1 MVSLDVDQDQVEKE
15 IVTSSPTG
23 SAEEEAAAHE
33 DEIEHDSETSVSPE
47 PTPASE
53 VSTTKQVNGGGGTSN
68 GVATPGTSRRD
79 SRKRNSLNPDDQ
91 ATEVG
96 ANVGGEGEEEEE
108 VEVKPT
114 SEKQR
119 KKEC

>member
-1 MVSLDVDQDQVEKE
+1 M
-15 IVTSSPTG
+15 TASPTG
-23 SAEEEAAAHE
+23 SAEEEVHE
-33 DEIEHDSETSVSPE
+33 DEIEHDSEKSTSAPE
-47 PTPASE
+47 PAPASE
-53 VSTTKQVNGGGGTSN
+53 VNTTKQVNGGGTSN

-91 ATEVG
+91 AAEVG
-96 ANVGGEGEEEEE
+96 ANVGGEGEE
-108 VEVKPT
+108 EVKPT

>member
-1 MVSLDVDQDQVEKE
+1 MFSLDVDQNEVEKE
-15 IVTSSPTG
+15 IVTASPTG
-23 SAEEEAAAHE
+23 SAEEEAAHE
-33 DEIEHDSETSVSPE
+33 DEIEHDSERSVSPE

-53 VSTTKQVNGGGGTSN
+53 VSTTKQVNGGGTSN

-91 ATEVG
+91 AAEVG

-108 VEVKPT
+108 VKPT